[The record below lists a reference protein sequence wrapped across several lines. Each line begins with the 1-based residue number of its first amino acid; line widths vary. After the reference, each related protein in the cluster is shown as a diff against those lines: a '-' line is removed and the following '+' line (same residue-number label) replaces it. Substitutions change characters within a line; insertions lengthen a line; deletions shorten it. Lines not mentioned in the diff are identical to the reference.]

1 MIGIFAINANSG
13 TAMTTHKDRWI
24 LNWSKIN
31 KNIDLID
38 NKFDFILAVQRWK
51 GFGGKTNPSGYCYDA
66 SNFISALSS
75 ITKKI
80 HLISTIHV
88 PLVHPVMAAR
98 IFSTIDNIN
107 NGRTGLNIVCG
118 WQKREFSMF
127 DTKIVKPNEKF
138 KQATDWI
145 KIFEKTMYS
154 KRIFSFKSKYFNSM
168 KVYDELAPKNKIF
181 KISAAFSNEGK
192 DFAIKNCDSLLTV
205 FSSISSGRK
214 IIKSLKSKKKSI
226 KVILLCHVVC
236 KKTDKEAIEYYN
248 FYSSKKIDL
257 KAVNNYINF
266 LFEDKKNDNLK
277 KILQSQKEKIAAGLS
292 SMPLIGNPNTIK
304 NKIKEL
310 ESIGVDGLALSF
322 VNYDNDVSYFAKNV
336 L

>member
-38 NKFDFILAVQRWK
+38 DKFDFILAVQRWK

-80 HLISTIHV
+80 YLISTIHV

-118 WQKREFSMF
+118 WQNREFSMF

-154 KRIFSFKSKYFNSM
+154 KRTFSFKSKNTFL
-168 KVYDELAPKNKIF
+168 E
-181 KISAAFSNEGK
+181 
-192 DFAIKNCDSLLTV
+192 
-205 FSSISSGRK
+205 
-214 IIKSLKSKKKSI
+214 III
-226 KVILLCHVVC
+226 
-236 KKTDKEAIEYYN
+236 
-248 FYSSKKIDL
+248 
-257 KAVNNYINF
+257 
-266 LFEDKKNDNLK
+266 
-277 KILQSQKEKIAAGLS
+277 
-292 SMPLIGNPNTIK
+292 
-304 NKIKEL
+304 
-310 ESIGVDGLALSF
+310 
-322 VNYDNDVSYFAKNV
+322 
-336 L
+336 